1 MHKHHIIP
9 VHMGGTD
16 DADNLIEC
24 TIEEHANYHK
34 ELYEKHGN
42 EFDLIAYRGLT
53 GQITMT
59 EAKRLAQLEGARKGG
74 RIANANRNATGNH
87 IGKWSKE
94 TGHVYTI
101 ATPEGMK
108 KGGSKVGRMLVETGK
123 WKEIQSLGGKVGG
136 KIASQITNSQRWMC
150 LECGKIDRPASLGWH
165 MKKQQH
171 VGKVR
176 LDANNK

>member
-1 MHKHHIIP
+1 
-9 VHMGGTD
+9 MGGTD

-59 EAKRLAQLEGARKGG
+59 EVKRLVQLEGARKGG
-74 RIANANRNATGNH
+74 RIANANRTASGNT

-94 TGHVYTI
+94 TGHIHTI
-101 ATPEGMK
+101 ATEEGMK
-108 KGGSKVGRMLVETGK
+108 LGGHKVGTMLVETGK
-123 WKEIQSLGGKVGG
+123 WEEIRLQGSRASGK
-136 KIASQITNSQRWMC
+136 KMMPLLNAQKWKC
-150 LECGKIDRPASLGWH
+150 LECGMVSTTGGIGNHQKTKGH
-165 MKKQQH
+165 Q
-171 VGKVR
+171 GKEKLCLR
-176 LDANNK
+176 

>member
-1 MHKHHIIP
+1 VLPLLKTQEKR
-9 VHMGGTD
+9 VSKD
-16 DADNLIEC
+16 
-24 TIEEHANYHK
+24 K
-34 ELYEKHGN
+34 KLYEEHGN
-42 EFDLIAYRGLT
+42 EFDLIAYRGLS
-53 GQITMT
+53 GQITMS
-59 EAKRLAQLEGARKGG
+59 EAKKLAQIEGRKKGG
-74 RIANANRNATGNH
+74 DIARANRNATGNH

-101 ATPEGMK
+101 ATPESMR

-136 KIASQITNSQRWMC
+136 KIASKITNSQRWQC

-171 VGKVR
+171 VGKVK
-176 LDANNK
+176 LDANN